1 MNAFLRKYKQY
12 TRARNGASYKQMAD
26 GMGISCVVCHPNL
39 SMRMGMGGPDYSIG
53 FFDHTLRHVKF
64 SSQVADY
71 FFGFGEFANQLQDFF
86 ERHIVT
92 LKPSEGV
99 ENGVVDFVK
108 NLLILHTLAYKLF

>member
-1 MNAFLRKYKQY
+1 
-12 TRARNGASYKQMAD
+12 
-26 GMGISCVVCHPNL
+26 MGISCAVCHPNL
-39 SMRMGMGGPDYSIG
+39 SMRMGVGGPDYSIG

-71 FFGFGEFANQLQDFF
+71 FFGLGEFAKQLQDFF

-108 NLLILHTLAYKLF
+108 ICSFLILWHISFSDTLVGMF